1 MGAVLGVCTAAQLA
15 CCCGSA
21 ACSLCCAACPSCK
34 NSTSSRIMYAVM
46 MLLGTIVACI
56 MLSPG
61 LQSALEK
68 VPFCEGE
75 GAQSSITDPVAKSVQ
90 LDCSGIVGY
99 LAVYRLCFAMSLF
112 FFVMALLMVGVKTS
126 KDPRAAIQN
135 GFWGIKY
142 LVLIGAIIGAFFIP
156 HGNFGQ
162 VWMYFG
168 MIGGFLFILIQLVLI
183 IDFAHSWAEA
193 WVDKYEETESKGW
206 YCALLSFTFFNY
218 ALAITAVVLFY
229 VFYTTTE
236 SCGLHKFFISF
247 NLILCVLVSILSI
260 LPKVQDSQ
268 PRSGL
273 LQASVITLYT
283 MYLTWSAMTNAP
295 QKNCKP
301 DWDAIIDNGGKVTP
315 TDGPVTHE
323 PAFDGESIAS
333 LIIWFCCVLYS
344 SMRTAS
350 NSQASKLTM
359 SDKVLLKDDSTRRS
373 SGDIPLVTSEVGQ
386 GASGDPEAGDG
397 HHVWD
402 NEEDSV
408 AYSWSFFHIMF
419 GLATLYVMMTLT
431 NWFTPNSDLTTLS
444 SNVAAVWVKIV
455 SSWICLALY
464 CWTLVAPIILSNRTF
479 D

>member
-1 MGAVLGVCTAAQLA
+1 
-15 CCCGSA
+15 
-21 ACSLCCAACPSCK
+21 
-34 NSTSSRIMYAVM
+34 M